1 MIANSII
8 FFLQIY
14 NFLVIARVLISY
26 FPNIDPNHPAVRLLY
41 DVTEPVL
48 RPIRNFLNQQFPG
61 MGPVDFSPIA
71 LFVIVI
77 ILSRL
82 IPVFVPF

>member
-1 MIANSII
+1 MANLLI
-8 FFLQIY
+8 FILQMY

-26 FPNIDPNHPAVRLLY
+26 FPNIDPNNPLVRFLY

-48 RPIRNFLNQQFPG
+48 KPIRALLQQQFPG

-71 LFVIVI
+71 LFVI
-77 ILSRL
+77 ILILTNL
-82 IPVFVPF
+82 IPFFIPF